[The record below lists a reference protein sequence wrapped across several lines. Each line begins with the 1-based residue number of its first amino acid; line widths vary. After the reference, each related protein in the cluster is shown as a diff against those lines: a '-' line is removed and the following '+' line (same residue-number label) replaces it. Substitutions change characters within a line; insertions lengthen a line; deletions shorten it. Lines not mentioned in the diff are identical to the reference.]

1 MMRNAMKPEKLKPGK
16 AQWKERPI
24 RAVEGKKLLGQW
36 VMVTGAGSGIGAEI
50 AEHFAESGASIV
62 LTELPEFLEN
72 AENEAERL
80 QRLYGVE
87 VLCKPL
93 DLRSVED
100 IKRCV
105 RSIEEQ
111 VESIDILINNAGV
124 NLLSPALS
132 LSEEQ
137 WDFVVD
143 INLKGTFFLTRE
155 VAKTMVRHKR
165 GSIIMIASHD
175 GVVGSENHAPYSVS
189 KAGLIHLTRS
199 LAAEWAKHGIRV
211 NAVSPTFVITEA
223 NEQVMDDPQFRRTN
237 LPRIPLRKF
246 AVPEDIANSVLFL
259 ATDSASMITGHNLV
273 VDGGWTVV

>member
-1 MMRNAMKPEKLKPGK
+1 MGIAMKPEQLQADKARRNEQPARTVQGRKL
-16 AQWKERPI
+16 I
-24 RAVEGKKLLGQW
+24 GQW
-36 VMVTGAGSGIGAEI
+36 AMITGAGRGIGAEI
-50 AEHFAESGASIV
+50 AEHFAEAGASMI
-62 LTELPEFLEN
+62 LTELPEFLAN
-72 AENEAERL
+72 AEHEAERL

-87 VLCKPL
+87 VLCRPL

-100 IKRCV
+100 IEQCV
-105 RSIEEQ
+105 RSIEAE
-111 VESIDILINNAGV
+111 VENIDFLINNAGV
-124 NLLSPALS
+124 NLLSPALN
-132 LSEEQ
+132 LSQEQ

-155 VAKTMVRHKR
+155 VAKTMVRNKR
-165 GSIIMIASHD
+165 GSIVMIASQH
-175 GVVGSENHAPYSVS
+175 GVVGNENRAPYCAS
-189 KAGLIHLTRS
+189 KAGLIHLTRA
-199 LAAEWAKHGIRV
+199 LAAEWAKYGIRV

-223 NEQVMDDPQFRRTN
+223 NEQVIGDHQFQRTN